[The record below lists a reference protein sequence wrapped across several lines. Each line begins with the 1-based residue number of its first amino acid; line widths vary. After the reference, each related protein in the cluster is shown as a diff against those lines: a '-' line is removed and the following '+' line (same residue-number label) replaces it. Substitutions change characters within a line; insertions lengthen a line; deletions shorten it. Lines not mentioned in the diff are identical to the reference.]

1 MTAAIDEY
9 IFMLLETEQAQ
20 KLENIVTVDP
30 L

>member
-20 KLENIVTVDP
+20 KLVNSFIVYA